1 MVTRQG
7 FRVVALLMLLS
18 CARPAATPARVPGGL
33 PDSAAA
39 KALFADPPREYAT
52 APLWVWNDLLTENQI
67 RETLRDLAGQ
77 KVRQVFVHP
86 RPGLMTPYLSEDW
99 FRLWKVAL
107 DEAERLDM
115 NVWIYDENSYPSG
128 FAGGHVPELM
138 PESRGRGLSLKEA
151 ATPPADALA
160 VFELKGDVFEDVSE
174 KARAGTMP
182 KGNYLAATVLRSKNS
197 PWHGNRCYVDLLYPG
212 VTEKF
217 LEVTLGAYDRHIA
230 SQYGKRV
237 PGIFTDEPELRPAGG
252 LPWTDDL
259 PARFEKRWGYS
270 LLKNLPSLVK
280 PLGDWKKVRHDYFR
294 LQLELF
300 IERWGKPYYDAC
312 EKRGIAFTGHY
323 WEHEW
328 PNCVGVPDNMAM
340 SAWQQAP
347 GIDTLMNQY
356 NEGVHAQFGNVRAV
370 REVASL
376 ANQLGRKR
384 VVCEAYGAGGWDLR
398 FEDMKRI
405 ADWLLVLGVNLI
417 DEHLSYVTLRGAR
430 KRDHPQSFSCHEP
443 WWPAY
448 HVRAEYAT
456 RLCAALTRG
465 EQVNPVLVLQP
476 TPTAW
481 MYQQTADLKALGDRF
496 QKLLLGLETA
506 QVEYDLGCEDV
517 IARNGSAKGGA
528 FTVGRRSYRTVVV
541 PPLTE
546 TVYGKT
552 AELLEAFV
560 SGGGTVLS
568 CGEPPSRVDGRP
580 SDRGAALGKS
590 SSWKRVEAEAVPGL
604 LAGAGGDGFAVR
616 RAEGDKGILFHHRR
630 RLADG
635 DLLFLVNTSIKDP
648 SAGTVVSPMRGIERW
663 DIATGKAI
671 PQAFKAAAQGVEMAF
686 ELPPCG
692 SLLVFLS
699 KGARDPA
706 PAKAAK
712 VEAIPPVRDT
722 FVTKCATFNVLPL
735 DFVDIEAG
743 GEAKKGVYFYAAN
756 RFAFQK
762 NGLDRNPWDS
772 AVQFKDEILKKEFPA
787 EGGFTVTYRFR
798 IEEKFPGPFTAVV
811 ERPDLYEIS
820 LNGAAL
826 QPKPGEWWLDKA
838 FGIVD
843 LAKDARAGENALVLK
858 AKRLN
863 YYHEIEPVYLRGWFR
878 LKPAESGF
886 ILAPYEKLQ
895 LGPWNEQGHPFYSE
909 GVRYIQLFEV
919 PGVSGSY
926 RVELPEWYGSVA
938 EVSVNGAPA
947 GCIECA
953 PWELD
958 VTKHLKP
965 GKNEVLVTVFGTLK
979 NLLGPHHNGPG
990 LGSAWPGMFQK
1001 GPATGPPPGDKY
1013 FTVKYGLFKPFVLK
1027 QVKEE
1032 P

>member
-1 MVTRQG
+1 MRSS
-7 FRVVALLMLLS
+7 MLLVLAFLAG
-18 CARPAATPARVPGGL
+18 CTQAGPAPVPVPGGL

-39 KALFADPPREYAT
+39 KALFASPPREYAT
-52 APLWVWNDLLTENQI
+52 APLWVWNDLLTEDQI
-67 RETLRDLAGQ
+67 RGTLRDMAGQ

-86 RPGLMTPYLSEDW
+86 RPGLMTPYLSADW

-107 DEAERLDM
+107 DEAEKLDM

-138 PESRGRGLSLKEA
+138 PESRGRGLALREA

-160 VFELKGDVFEDVSE
+160 VFELKGGAFEDITE
-174 KARAGTMP
+174 KAKAGGLP
-182 KGNYLAATVLRSKNS
+182 KGNYIVATVLRSKNS

-217 LEVTLGAYDRHIA
+217 LEVTLGAYDREIG

-237 PGIFTDEPELRPAGG
+237 LGCFTDEPELRPAGG

-259 PARFEKRWGYS
+259 PAQFEKRWGYS
-270 LLKNLPSLVK
+270 LLKNLPSLAK
-280 PLGDWKKVRHDYFR
+280 PLGDWKKIRHDYYR

-300 IERWGKPYYDAC
+300 IERWGKPYYEAC

-340 SAWQQAP
+340 SAWQQMP
-347 GIDTLMNQY
+347 GIDCLMNQY
-356 NEGVHAQFGNVRAV
+356 KEDVHSQFGNVRAV

-384 VVCEAYGAGGWDLR
+384 VLCEAYGAGGWDLR

-430 KRDHPQSFSCHEP
+430 KRDHPQSFSYHEP

-456 RLCAALTRG
+456 RLCAALTRR
-465 EQVNPVLVLQP
+465 EQVNPVLVLEP

-481 MYQQTADLKALGDRF
+481 MLQQTADLKPLGDRF
-496 QKLLLGLETA
+496 QKLLLALEAA

-517 IARNGSAKGGA
+517 IARHGSAKGGA
-528 FTVGRRSYRTVVV
+528 FTVGRRSYRAVVI

-552 AELLEAFV
+552 AELLETFV
-560 SGGGTVLS
+560 AGGGTVLC
-568 CGEPPSRVDGRP
+568 CGEPPARVDGRP
-580 SDRGAALGKS
+580 SEKGTALGKAA
-590 SSWKRVEAEAVPGL
+590 SWKRVEEAAVPGL
-604 LAGAGGDGFAVR
+604 LAGAGGDGFAVC

-663 DIATGKAI
+663 DIASGKPG
-671 PQAFKAAAQGVEMAF
+671 PQAFKATAQGVEMAF

-699 KGARDPA
+699 KEKREPA
-706 PAKAAK
+706 PMRTAK
-712 VEAIPPVRDT
+712 VEAIPPVQET
-722 FVTKCATFNVLPL
+722 FVSRCGAMNVLPM
-735 DFVDIEAG
+735 DYVDIEAG
-743 GEAKKGVYFYAAN
+743 GETRKGVYFYAAN
-756 RFAFQK
+756 KFAFQK

-772 AVQFKDEILKKEFPA
+772 AVQFRDEILKKEFPA
-787 EGGFTVTYRFR
+787 EGGFVVTYRFSL
-798 IEEKFPGPFTAVV
+798 EKENASLQAVV
-811 ERPDLYEIS
+811 ERPDLYEITI
-820 LNGAAL
+820 NGA
-826 QPKPGEWWLDKA
+826 PIRPNRGEWWLDRA
-838 FGIVD
+838 FGV
-843 LAKDARAGENALVLK
+843 LPLGEKVRAGENALVLK
-858 AKRLN
+858 AKKLN
-863 YYHEIEPVYLRGWFR
+863 YYHEIEMVYLRGWFR
-878 LKPAESGF
+878 LKPVESGF
-886 ILAPYEKLQ
+886 VLTPWKENLH

-909 GVRYIQLFEV
+909 GVKYIQSFEV
-919 PGVSGSY
+919 PAVSGSY
-926 RVELPEWYGSVA
+926 RVELPEWCGSVA

-947 GCIECA
+947 GFIECA

-965 GKNEVLVTVFGTLK
+965 GKNEILVTVFGTLK

-1001 GPATGPPPGDKY
+1001 GPATGPPPGEKY
-1013 FTVKYGLFKPFVLK
+1013 ATVKYGLFKPFVLK
-1027 QVKEE
+1027 QVKE
-1032 P
+1032 